1 MGLDREA
8 LRVGFFSFTKHGTN
22 ENGKEKKRSYSC
34 RGRKEYKKPVEGMPK
49 KTDDA
54 FCKQRNPESNVCGM
68 EWDMIV
74 DKIYVDGVDGKSRK
88 RRPDRRVQNSKKW
101 A

>member
-1 MGLDREA
+1 MIAKPFAWGFSRLQNMARTKTERKKNVVTAAEGGRNTRNPLRE
-8 LRVGFFSFTKHGTN
+8 
-22 ENGKEKKRSYSC
+22 C
-34 RGRKEYKKPVEGMPK
+34 QK